1 MQTVPASLLGP
12 RDRRPAP
19 ASQPVASAS
28 RAAPTTAKSPA
39 PKTPGQSKAKWAVP
53 MPKTR
58 VNFIPAQSWLEYN
71 WIDKDPELDFVLS
84 CIEQSGWSLE
94 RIEAETEKMGH
105 RVSRYTL
112 MAWFYKD
119 VKRPQN
125 ATMNTVMAAIGW
137 TRQWK
142 QVG

>member
-1 MQTVPASLLGP
+1 MQSVPASLLGP

-19 ASQPVASAS
+19 PPGTAAPTS
-28 RAAPTTAKSPA
+28 RAAPIPPKPA
-39 PKTPGQSKAKWAVP
+39 TGQSNARWAKP

-58 VNFIPAQSWLEYN
+58 VNFIPAQSWLDYN

-94 RIEAETEKMGH
+94 RIEAETEKNGH
-105 RVSRYTL
+105 KVSRYTL
-112 MAWFYKD
+112 MAWFYKG

-137 TRQWK
+137 HREWK
-142 QVG
+142 QKA